1 MKNFFLLAPG
11 FLLSLSA
18 FGQIN
23 ESHNRIRIGDEIIKQ
38 QVEYV
43 DPGAS
48 GSNCVWDFR
57 QLKTIN
63 DEYTLSYRPAP
74 LKDDSLYIMGYDT
87 FLKEDVGS
95 DELIVGVEHNTMY
108 YYRQRANSL
117 QLLGHENPVVKL
129 QYLNPMQVISYPL
142 GYGQS
147 PVNNTYTTQGVY
159 SSVDK
164 IHTEGATELVADA
177 YGKLL
182 LPSGDTLNP
191 VLRVKSVYTIGKTLD
206 EPTNRMETYRWYTK
220 GYRYPVFETIR
231 NVSTTDE
238 TEVFSTAFYYP
249 LQEHLYLDTDP
260 DNLALLEEE
269 WSLKDDKEA
278 KPEDPTTKTVTLED
292 VMVCKVY
299 PNPVTSYLNLEYEL
313 KTDANVTFL
322 LFSIEGNPISTL
334 KKGHQRTGSYT
345 ETIDFSSLQSRN
357 YILRIMADNLFVNE
371 VIIKK

>member
-1 MKNFFLLAPG
+1 MKKALPYF
-11 FLLSLSA
+11 LSLASVIPVL
-18 FGQIN
+18 GQIN
-23 ESHNRIRIGDEIIKQ
+23 EGHNRIRIGDEIIKQ
-38 QVEYV
+38 QVEYI
-43 DPGAS
+43 DPGTS

-87 FLKEDVGS
+87 FLKKDIGS

-147 PVNNTYTTQGVY
+147 PVNNTYITQGVY

-164 IHTEGATELVADA
+164 IHTEGTTELMADA

-206 EPTNRMETYRWYTK
+206 EPTNRMETNRWYTK

-231 NVSTTDE
+231 NVSTTDD

-249 LQEHLYLDTDP
+249 LQEHLYLDTDLE
-260 DNLALLEEE
+260 NLALLEEQ

-278 KPEDPTTKTVTLED
+278 KPEDLTTKTIALED
-292 VMVCKVY
+292 VMICKVY
-299 PNPVTSYLNLEYEL
+299 PNPVKTYLSLEYEL
-313 KTDANVTFL
+313 KTDAKVSFL
-322 LFSIEGNPISTL
+322 IYSLDGNLMRTI
-334 KKGHQRTGSYT
+334 KGKQRTKGDYY
-345 ETIDFSSLQSRN
+345 ETLDCSSLPN
-357 YILRIMADNLFVNE
+357 KTYILRIVANGTFVNE
-371 VIIKK
+371 KLMKR